1 MSNSAFW
8 RGVIP
13 AITTPFKSDGT
24 IDHAFLADHAKRL
37 IDAGCTGIVPLG
49 SLGEGS
55 SFSFDEKLA
64 IVETLVQALAGRAPV
79 IPGIGTAT
87 TAEAVRLTR
96 AVKEIGAGGLMV
108 LPPYVYSSDWTE
120 MGAHVRAIVEASDL
134 PCMLYNNPGAYKTD
148 FSPTQI
154 AWMAKTYP
162 NVEAVKETSGDI
174 RRFSEI
180 RELVGDRL
188 ELLVGMDNA
197 IVEGLGAGATGWIA
211 GQVNALPEES
221 VRLFELAR
229 SGGWQAA
236 AELYH
241 WFLPLLRLDVV
252 PKFVQ
257 LIKLTQAEFNMG
269 SETVRAPRLML
280 EGAEREGALA
290 IIRQARATRPNLQ
303 EA

>member
-1 MSNSAFW
+1 MANSAFW

-13 AITTPFKSDGT
+13 AITTPFKSDGS
-24 IDHAFLADHAKRL
+24 IDHEFLAKHANIL

-55 SFSFDEKLA
+55 SFSFDEKLS
-64 IVETLVQALAGRAPV
+64 IVETLIKALNGRAPV
-79 IPGIGTAT
+79 IPGIGAAT
-87 TAEAVRLTR
+87 TQEAVALTQ
-96 AVKEIGAGGLMV
+96 AVKKMGAGGLMV
-108 LPPYVYSSDWTE
+108 LPPYVYSSDWSE
-120 MGAHVRAIVEASDL
+120 MGGHVRAIVEASDL

-162 NVEAVKETSGDI
+162 NIEAVKETSGDI

-180 RELVGDRL
+180 RELLGDRL

-211 GQVNALPEES
+211 GQVNAYPEES
-221 VRLFELAR
+221 VRLFNLAR
-229 SGGWQAA
+229 DGGWKAA
-236 AELYH
+236 ADLYR

-257 LIKLTQAEFNMG
+257 LIKLTQVDVGLG
-269 SETVRAPRLML
+269 SEDVRAPRLKL
-280 EGAEREGALA
+280 EGAEREAALA
-290 IIRQARATRPNLQ
+290 IIRKARAERPSL
-303 EA
+303 